1 MEFDG
6 EVVKQ
11 GTCLYADEVICDI
24 RILKHGWCYGSG
36 DYEDP
41 PAVREDR
48 QGEFFYIQFGSIVK
62 RGEYPSS
69 RGCHESLAEA
79 LNAAESATH
88 GTVKWDD

>member
-11 GTCLYADEVICDI
+11 GTWLYADEVICDI
-24 RILKHGWCYGSG
+24 RILKRGWRYGTG

-41 PAVREDR
+41 PAVREER
-48 QGEFFYIQFGSIVK
+48 KGEFYYIEFGSTVK
-62 RGEYPSS
+62 RGEYASG
-69 RGCHESLAEA
+69 GCHESLAEA

-88 GTVKWDD
+88 GTVK